1 MVEHVKKICKTLYYH
16 LLRDISKIRKYLTEE
31 ITKILV
37 HGFVSSKLDYC
48 NSLLYG
54 LPKHMINS

>member
-16 LLRDISKIRKYLTEE
+16 LRNIIKIRKYLTEE

-37 HGFVSSKLDYC
+37 HGFVSSKLVYC